1 MHSHSTQ
8 LHYGTESMRRAY
20 SYDLGTAQRLLA
32 HGCHLS
38 VRGPNKADTT
48 RLMRDLARAS
58 GRAGPRTGVRV
69 YLDLSRL
76 ALSGSEEF
84 FDVMLAA
91 LRREV
96 TRAGLGTDLEVYPDP
111 GTAYGSFCQLRAA
124 LCLCERSGLRV
135 DYLFDRVEALIR
147 NPGFDASF
155 FGALRHLGGSG
166 AVTFACA
173 TRIPLHELLW
183 ATPASGSPFWNLFV
197 QLNLTPRRS
206 GNSTP
211 VLGCNSAC

>member
-8 LHYGTESMRRAY
+8 LHYGPKSMGRAY
-20 SYDLGTAQRLLA
+20 SYELGTAQRLLA
-32 HGCHLS
+32 QGCHLS

-48 RLMRDLARAS
+48 RLMRDLARA
-58 GRAGPRTGVRV
+58 GGKAGPRTGVRV

-76 ALSGSEEF
+76 SLSGSEEF

-96 TRAGLGTDLEVYPDP
+96 TRAGLGANLEVYPDP
-111 GTAYGSFCQLRAA
+111 GTAHGTFCQLRTA
-124 LCLCERSGLRV
+124 LCFCERSGLRV

-155 FGALRHLGGSG
+155 FGALRHIGGSG

-173 TRIPLHELLW
+173 TRIPLHDLLW

-197 QLNLTPRRS
+197 QLNLTPRR
-206 GNSTP
+206 GGDFTP
-211 VLGCNSAC
+211 VLGRKSAC